1 MSAGG
6 AGILDRGSRYLTT
19 LLLVLYQA
27 GLLGLVA
34 LASPIL
40 LARMLAT
47 GKYRAGF
54 GERLGRYP
62 ARVAALS
69 AARPV
74 WVHAVSVGET
84 VAALP
89 LVAAIRVSRPD
100 LPLLLSTVT
109 PTGQATARE
118 RAREAA
124 AVCYFPF
131 DLAGPVRRAL
141 DAVRPRLVLLM
152 ETEIWPVFLLEAS
165 RRGVPVGV
173 ANGRLSD
180 RSFRRYRRVRPLLA
194 RCLQSLAFVGAQTRV
209 DADRFVA
216 LGAPPERTVVT
227 GNLKVDQ
234 ATAAPGP
241 GAATPASLEAAL
253 GLPASPRFVAGSTH
267 RGEEPAVLD
276 AFARLRT
283 RVPDLRL
290 VLAPRHPERLAE
302 VSRLL
307 DERGWRWQRR
317 SERPGPPG
325 EPAPDV
331 ILVDTMGE
339 LSALYGIADVVFVGG
354 SLVPTGGHSL
364 LEPAAHARAPL
375 HGPHMHNFREV
386 TRALAEA
393 GGAVPV
399 ADATSLADAALALL
413 ADPARRAELGA
424 RAQAVLEAG
433 RGATARTLAL
443 VEGALAAP

>member
-1 MSAGG
+1 MTERA
-6 AGILDRGSRYLTT
+6 
-19 LLLVLYQA
+19 LLALYQGA
-27 GLLGLVA
+27 LVGLVA
-34 LASPIL
+34 AASPVL

-47 GKYRAGF
+47 GKYRAGL
-54 GERLGRYP
+54 GQRLGRYP
-62 ARVAALS
+62 AEVAAL
-69 AARPV
+69 AARRPV

-84 VAALP
+84 MAALP
-89 LVAAIRVSRPD
+89 LVSALHEARPD

-131 DLAGPVRRAL
+131 DLTGPVRRAL
-141 DAVRPRLVLLM
+141 DSIRPRLVLLM
-152 ETEIWPVFLLEAS
+152 ETEIWPVFLLEAA
-165 RRGVPVGV
+165 RRGLPVGI

-194 RCLQSLAFVGAQTRV
+194 RCLRPLAFVGAQSQA
-209 DADRFVA
+209 DAERFLA

-234 ATAAPGP
+234 AAAPP
-241 GAATPASLEAAL
+241 RSGAATPASLEAAL
-253 GLPASPRFVAGSTH
+253 ALPPGPRLVAGSTH
-267 RGEEPAVLD
+267 RGEEGAVLD
-276 AFARLRT
+276 AYARLR
-283 RVPDLRL
+283 RSVPDLRL

-302 VSRLL
+302 VGRLL
-307 DERGWRWQRR
+307 DERGLGWQRR

-325 EPAPDV
+325 APAPDV
-331 ILVDTMGE
+331 VLVDTVGE
-339 LSALYGIADVVFVGG
+339 LAALYGLADVAFVGG
-354 SLVPTGGHSL
+354 SLVPTGGHNL

-375 HGPHMHNFREV
+375 HGPHMHNFREI
-386 TRALAEA
+386 TRALADA

-399 ADATSLADAALALL
+399 ADAASLADAAAALL
-413 ADPARRAELGA
+413 ADPARRRDLGA
-424 RAQAVLEAG
+424 RAQGVVEAG

-443 VEGALAAP
+443 VERGLEPVPRP

>member
-1 MSAGG
+1 MTERA
-6 AGILDRGSRYLTT
+6 
-19 LLLVLYQA
+19 LLALYQGA
-27 GLLGLVA
+27 LVGLVA
-34 LASPIL
+34 AASPVL

-47 GKYRAGF
+47 GKYRAGL
-54 GERLGRYP
+54 GQRLGRYP
-62 ARVAALS
+62 AEVAAL
-69 AARPV
+69 AARRPV

-84 VAALP
+84 MAALP
-89 LVAAIRVSRPD
+89 LVSALHEARPD

-131 DLAGPVRRAL
+131 DLTGPVRRAL
-141 DAVRPRLVLLM
+141 DSIRPRLVLLM
-152 ETEIWPVFLLEAS
+152 ETEIWPVFLLEAA
-165 RRGVPVGV
+165 RRGLPVGI

-194 RCLQSLAFVGAQTRV
+194 RCLRPLAFVGAQSQA
-209 DADRFVA
+209 DAERFLA

-234 ATAAPGP
+234 AAAPPRP

-253 GLPASPRFVAGSTH
+253 ALPPGPRLVAGSTH
-267 RGEEPAVLD
+267 RGEEGAVLD
-276 AFARLRT
+276 AYARLR
-283 RVPDLRL
+283 RSVPDLRL

-302 VSRLL
+302 VGRLL
-307 DERGWRWQRR
+307 DERGLGWQRR

-325 EPAPDV
+325 APAPDV
-331 ILVDTMGE
+331 VLVDTVGE
-339 LSALYGIADVVFVGG
+339 LAALYGLADVAFVGG
-354 SLVPTGGHSL
+354 SLVPTGGHNL

-375 HGPHMHNFREV
+375 HGPHMHNFREI
-386 TRALAEA
+386 TRALADA

-399 ADATSLADAALALL
+399 ADAASLADAAAALL
-413 ADPARRAELGA
+413 ADPARRRDLGA
-424 RAQAVLEAG
+424 RAQGVVEAG

-443 VEGALAAP
+443 VERGLEPVPRP